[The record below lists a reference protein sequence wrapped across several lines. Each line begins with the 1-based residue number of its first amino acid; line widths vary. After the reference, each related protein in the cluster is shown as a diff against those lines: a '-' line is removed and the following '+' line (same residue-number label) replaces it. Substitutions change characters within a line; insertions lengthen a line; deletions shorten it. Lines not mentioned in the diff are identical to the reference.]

1 MLNVLMI
8 SDNTRHIEAD
18 VQMLKDRAMHVYT
31 CLDYSIAAEL
41 VGEVRPD
48 IIFINPEQPGK
59 EATEL
64 YHSLLDNITFAGI
77 PVIYVLVEDDVY
89 LVDRKRTA
97 SKERRNLIAD
107 NAVDAIRLALSN
119 PANKARPVYIHNYH
133 KIQQLGG
140 NNFAARA

>member
-1 MLNVLMI
+1 MLNVVMI
-8 SDNTRHIEAD
+8 SDNARHTEPD
-18 VQMLKDRAMHVYT
+18 VQMLKDRGMHVYT
-31 CLDYSIAAEL
+31 CLDYSIANEL
-41 VGEVRPD
+41 VSEVRPD

-64 YHSLLDNITFAGI
+64 YHSLLDNVTFASI

-97 SKERRNLIAD
+97 SRERRNMIAD
-107 NAVDAIRLALSN
+107 NAVDAIRLALSG
-119 PANKARPVYIHNYH
+119 PSNKPHQVYIHNYH
-133 KIQQLGG
+133 KIQHLGG